1 MDETRT
7 VAVTGATGFTGQALA
22 RKLAAGGCRVQALA
36 RAGSTLPE
44 VPGIV
49 RIDGSLQDREALDRL
64 VAGADT
70 VFHIAAM
77 YRKEGGYDEFLA
89 VNFEATKALV
99 EACRRA
105 GVRRF
110 VYCSTIGVHGSVE
123 RSPADESAAFS
134 PRDPYQETKLLAE
147 RYCREEMSRGGLE
160 IVVIRPCAIYGPGDT
175 RMLKMFRMV
184 GRGVFFFV
192 GDGAA
197 NFHPVYIDDLVDA
210 FVLAMEAQAAA
221 GEVFIIGGPRYLPLR
236 DYVGAA
242 AKALGRKPPRLH
254 LPYAPLYQLARTV
267 EVLCAPLGLQPPLHR
282 RRLTFFKH
290 NRAFTSAKAQE
301 KLGYQPKIDLDEGF
315 RRTVSWYRETGLL
328 PPR

>member
-1 MDETRT
+1 MSDPRT
-7 VAVTGATGFTGQALA
+7 TAVTGATGFTGQALA
-22 RKLAAGGCRVQALA
+22 KRLAADGHRVHALA
-36 RAGSTLPE
+36 RAGSSLPE
-44 VPGIV
+44 DAGIV
-49 RIDGSLQDREALDRL
+49 RIEGDLLDRDALDRL

-89 VNFEATKALV
+89 VNYEATRALV

-110 VYCSTIGVHGSVE
+110 VYCSTIGVHGSVAD
-123 RSPADESAAFS
+123 SPSDETAAFS

-147 RYCREEMSRGGLE
+147 QYCRAEMDRGGLE

-184 GRGVFFFV
+184 RRGLFFFV

-210 FVLAMEAQAAA
+210 FVLSMERRDAA
-221 GEVFIIGGPRYLPLR
+221 GEVFIIGGPRFLPLR

-242 AKALGRKPPRLH
+242 ARALDRKPPWLH
-254 LPYAPLYQLARTV
+254 LPYGPLYQLARTV
-267 EVLCAPLGLQPPLHR
+267 EAVCSPFGLQPPLHR

-290 NRAFTSAKAQE
+290 NRAFTTAKARE
-301 KLGYQPKIDLDEGF
+301 KLGYQPKVDLDEGF